1 MSRIEDVLYEAY
13 ELGIREKVFTKVE
26 KMKRK
31 EKYRYTE
38 LNVLY
43 EKALNKIKNKV
54 LIEEMI

>member
-1 MSRIEDVLYEAY
+1 MSRIEDVLYEAHD
-13 ELGIREKVFTKVE
+13 LGIREKVFTKVE

>member
-13 ELGIREKVFTKVE
+13 ELGIREKVFAKVE

-31 EKYRYTE
+31 EKHRYTE